1 MFDQLK
7 YDNRREE
14 LEKRRTALYEEAHKE
29 IDGIYENPYYRT
41 ILDLVLETNRLRTQI
56 FTQERTRLSYYP
68 PTEYKK
74 MVQEL
79 GNQDLYETIKEKLDN
94 MPVSN
99 GSRYFHAYTGK
110 IGIVMDEHIYESV
123 KGLANFVCIK
133 PDTALNEIRD
143 IDLLLVTSVVDGMDG
158 VWKGVADVENQE
170 KRAALSKIVSA
181 CKDKQIPTAF
191 YSLSNSETYDA
202 YIEFARMVDAVFTIA
217 EELIEDFKR
226 DCGHA
231 NVYVMP
237 LGVNPLQHNP
247 IGFKKF
253 KKKRDVLF
261 TGSWYRNDSDR
272 RKDAQMIFDGVKF
285 SGNDLVIVDRR
296 SNSDK
301 EIYQF
306 PKQYIPYV
314 SPRMAYD
321 DIQKLHKLYNYGVNL
336 NTVMYSET
344 MFAKRIYELQ
354 ALGNIVFS
362 NYSLGVN
369 TQFPNVYTIN
379 NKGEIGQILRNMT
392 EEEVYEQQCYGIRRV
407 MTHETMFD
415 RLQFVFDQMDLAY
428 DFDSAGKVLVVVDRK
443 TDVLDKMIQ
452 AQSYANVDVIQTSAF
467 TEEIKSAYDMV
478 AFMKEGYFYGEYYL
492 EDMVNAFKYT
502 DVDFVTRDAYYMRGD
517 LVAGIEHNYISSLKD
532 KYRTLFWADAF
543 TAAELKKSNV
553 DVEGCRGYAV
563 DHLEIDIDDSFRVEK
578 RPDGDFD
585 VSVIIPIYNNG
596 PHLLNKC
603 FRSLLRSSI
612 FNRMEV
618 IMVDDGST
626 DEETIRIFNRID
638 RQYAN
643 VKTFSFGDG
652 GSGSA
657 SRPRNKAVLMATAP
671 YVTYLDPDNEAIA
684 DGYAYLYHDI
694 HKYDYDMII
703 GNMPVFRDRRTRTNY
718 FRTFM
723 NTMGTDEI
731 MDRSK
736 ELIINSNFRAMS
748 NQALLIKREII
759 VDNNLTMVPGAVGQD
774 TLFFH
779 LMLIH
784 CKHVKVVNLD
794 IHIYYAGIRTST
806 VNAISK
812 RFYEK
817 YVLLENGRVELFKEE
832 GLLKEYAN
840 RRFPHYFHKWYMEKY
855 KSVKP
860 EDAAASKEILKSI
873 YKMYEPYI
881 EVELDPEILAFVK

>member
-7 YDNRREE
+7 HDNRREE
-14 LEKRRTALYEEAHKE
+14 LEKRRTILYENAHKE
-29 IDGIYENPYYRT
+29 VDGISANPHYRT
-41 ILDLVLETNRLRTQI
+41 ILELILETNRLRTQI
-56 FTQERTRLSYYP
+56 FSQERRRLIYYE
-68 PTEYKK
+68 PTEYKQI
-74 MVQEL
+74 VEEL
-79 GNQDLYETIKEKLDN
+79 GHNDLYETMREQLN
-94 MPVSN
+94 ELPVSN
-99 GSRYFHAYTGK
+99 GSRYFRKYSGK
-110 IGIVMDEHIYESV
+110 IGIVMDEHLFESMV
-123 KGLANFVCIK
+123 GLADFICIT
-133 PDTALNEIRD
+133 PDNYLSHIESS
-143 IDLLLVTSVVDGMDG
+143 DLLLVTSVVDGMDNAWRG
-158 VWKGVADVENQE
+158 IADVENQE
-170 KRAALSKIVSA
+170 KRAALFQVISTYKSCGV
-181 CKDKQIPTAF
+181 KTVF
-191 YSLSNSETYDA
+191 YSLSNAETYDA
-202 YIEFARMVDAVFTIA
+202 YIEFAKMVDEVFTIA
-217 EELIEDFKR
+217 EELVEDFKR
-226 DCGHA
+226 DCGHHH
-231 NVYVMP
+231 VYVLP
-237 LGVNPLQHNP
+237 LGVNPFVHNP

-253 KKKRDVLF
+253 KKNRDVLF
-261 TGSWYRNDSDR
+261 TGSWYRNAGDR

-296 SNSDK
+296 SDSDL
-301 EIYQF
+301 ELYQF
-306 PKQYIPYV
+306 PKQYVPHL
-314 SPRMAYD
+314 SPKMAHS
-321 DIQKLHKLYNYGVNL
+321 DIQKLHKLYDYGINL
-336 NTVMYSET
+336 NTEMYSET

-354 ALGNIVFS
+354 ALGNVVFS

-379 NKGEIGQILRNMT
+379 NKGEIGQVLRNT
-392 EEEVYEQQCYGIRRV
+392 TDEEMYEQQCYGIRRV
-407 MTHETMFD
+407 MSHETMFD
-415 RLQFVFDQMDLAY
+415 RLQMMFYQIGLDYNFA
-428 DFDSAGKVLVVVDRK
+428 SKGEVLIVIDRL
-443 TDVLDKMIQ
+443 TDALEKMIQ
-452 AQSYANVDVIQTSAF
+452 AQSYQKLTVVQSTALTDEVKA
-467 TEEIKSAYDMV
+467 AYDMV
-478 AFMKEGYFYGEYYL
+478 AFMKDGYFYGEYYI

-502 DVDFVTRDAYYMRGD
+502 DVDFVTRDAHYKRGD
-517 LVAGIEHNYISSLKD
+517 LVAGVEHDYVSVMKD
-532 KYRTLFWADAF
+532 KYRTLFWADVF
-543 TAAELKKSNV
+543 SVSELKKMREN
-553 DVEGCRGYAV
+553 VEGYQGYAV
-563 DHLEIDIDDSFRVEK
+563 DHLEVDVDGSFVIAK

-585 VSVIIPIYNNG
+585 VSVIVPIYNNG

-618 IMVDDGST
+618 ILVDDGST
-626 DEETIRIFNRID
+626 DEETLRIFNRIN

-657 SRPRNKAVLMATAP
+657 SRPRNHAVLMATAP

-694 HKYDYDMII
+694 KKDGYDMII

-718 FRTFM
+718 FKTFM

-736 ELIINSNFRAMS
+736 ELIVHSNFRAMS

-759 VDNNLTMVPGAVGQD
+759 VDNHLTMVPGAVGQD

-817 YVLLENGRVELFKEE
+817 YVPLEVERVALFKRE

-855 KSVKP
+855 KAIKP
-860 EDAAASKEILKSI
+860 EDAVESKEILKSI
-873 YKMYEPYI
+873 YKMYAPYI
-881 EVELDPEILAFVK
+881 EVELDPEILEFVK